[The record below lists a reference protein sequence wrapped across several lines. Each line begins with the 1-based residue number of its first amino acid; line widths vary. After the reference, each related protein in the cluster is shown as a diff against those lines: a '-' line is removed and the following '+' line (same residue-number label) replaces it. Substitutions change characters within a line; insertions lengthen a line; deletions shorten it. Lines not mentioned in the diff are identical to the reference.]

1 MDRPTSDCSP
11 PEQVGFDGE
20 VSAKSLR
27 ENASAQS
34 SAKAGAVESRAAE
47 RGPSLPK
54 RLSPQRLSALN
65 TEAASLYRPITLVYM
80 ASIMLLMVPVLTLVD
95 TSVARY
101 FKSSPLSRDLDSA
114 LELSLVF
121 SHGTGV
127 FLVLMSIMLLA
138 PRLRW
143 QVPRLATLALG
154 GGALATIT
162 KMFVLRP
169 RPSSL
174 NLEYA
179 GSESSWLWAFDW
191 DLSEIA
197 AFDASTRAFP
207 SGNVV
212 TATAL
217 TIGLWIL
224 LPRGR
229 VLFATIWAGVL
240 LQRLNTGTHFLSDA
254 CGGVAIGLLWAFV
267 CYHPKLMGTLFD
279 RMAHEPRRR
288 RRHRP
293 AAVDGN
299 PMSQITGPRTTDG
312 PATSGEAMPSLG
324 TVGLDADPPQAGVS
338 PDGVQAGH
346 VVPMTAGQEESQSSE
361 RAA

>member
-1 MDRPTSDCSP
+1 MDRPTSESSRPENRIPASP
-11 PEQVGFDGE
+11 RLNPPSTD
-20 VSAKSLR
+20 SSAPRAKSH
-27 ENASAQS
+27 
-34 SAKAGAVESRAAE
+34 RAA
-47 RGPSLPK
+47 
-54 RLSPQRLSALN
+54 AATTAN
-65 TEAASLYRPITLVYM
+65 EAATIYRPVTLVYM
-80 ASIMLLMVPVLTLVD
+80 AAIMLLMVPVLTLVD

-101 FKSSPLSRDLDSA
+101 FEKSPLSNELVSA

-127 FLVLMSIMLLA
+127 FLVLLSIMLLA

-143 QVPRLATLALG
+143 QIPRLATLALG

-174 NLEYA
+174 NLEYV
-179 GSESSWLWAFDW
+179 GSESAWLWAIDW
-191 DLSEIA
+191 NLSEIA
-197 AFDASTRAFP
+197 AFEASSRAFP

-240 LQRLNTGTHFLSDA
+240 LQRLSTGSHFLSDA

-279 RMAHEPRRR
+279 RMAPEPRRR
-288 RRHRP
+288 RRSEP
-293 AAVDGN
+293 AVA
-299 PMSQITGPRTTDG
+299 P
-312 PATSGEAMPSLG
+312 
-324 TVGLDADPPQAGVS
+324 
-338 PDGVQAGH
+338 
-346 VVPMTAGQEESQSSE
+346 VVAESERIALTAGEKPSDEKSDDRRVVSIESGRDQPDVKE

>member
-1 MDRPTSDCSP
+1 MGARLGTDQGDVTRRDCQIKLDQKEAPLDRPTSDSSQLDTTVPASP
-11 PEQVGFDGE
+11 RLDVRQPETPAPTR
-20 VSAKSLR
+20 SK
-27 ENASAQS
+27 
-34 SAKAGAVESRAAE
+34 
-47 RGPSLPK
+47 LP
-54 RLSPQRLSALN
+54 RLATSN

-80 ASIMLLMVPVLTLVD
+80 AAIMLLMVPVLTLVD

-101 FKSSPLSRDLDSA
+101 FETSPLSRDLDSA

-169 RPSSL
+169 RPSNL
-174 NLEYA
+174 NLEFV
-179 GSESSWLWAFDW
+179 GSESAWLWAFDW
-191 DLSEIA
+191 NLSEIA

-229 VLFATIWAGVL
+229 VLFATIWVGVL

-254 CGGVAIGLLWAFV
+254 CGGVAIGLLWAYV

-279 RMAHEPRRR
+279 RMAPEPRRR
-288 RRHRP
+288 RRHEP
-293 AAVDGN
+293 AAASAE
-299 PMSQITGPRTTDG
+299 PIAEMPTAPRSETLPTKE
-312 PATSGEAMPSLG
+312 TSTVSYPGE
-324 TVGLDADPPQAGVS
+324 
-338 PDGVQAGH
+338 GH
-346 VVPMTAGQEESQSSE
+346 VVPMTSGQEESHVNE